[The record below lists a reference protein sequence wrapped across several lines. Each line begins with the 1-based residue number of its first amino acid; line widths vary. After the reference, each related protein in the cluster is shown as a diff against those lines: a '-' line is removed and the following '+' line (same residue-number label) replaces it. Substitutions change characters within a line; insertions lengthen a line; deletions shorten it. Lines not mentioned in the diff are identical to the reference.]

1 MEAVTL
7 LGWDPLP
14 SSVAASPYWESWAD
28 VKAKLATSLGE
39 QKALNG
45 GDSWCVSVLWTDALR
60 LKVAPLHGS
69 WPYPLV
75 RDSVALVEHCPIAQ
89 M

>member
-45 GDSWCVSVLWTDALR
+45 GDSWCVSVLWTGGD
-60 LKVAPLHGS
+60 S
-69 WPYPLV
+69 WSGLTVVLTV
-75 RDSVALVEHCPIAQ
+75 RSATKPIVHVT
-89 M
+89 